1 MLMSWSWLTI
11 RGCFYHCCSFS
22 LIHFLYTDY
31 VNKLAFRVV
40 TPSIDELTETCQGIK
55 HKYFHVFS
63 NKHSLI
69 GLGPSLKIQNT
80 TLPSS
85 LVSNHWKWR
94 IIKEGWR
101 KKNVGGYS
109 PNTQARQHPCT
120 CTMLRSVITVRSRNV
135 HVFRKLLLASN
146 RERKDEHSGQIP
158 GAEMGEPR

>member
-1 MLMSWSWLTI
+1 MFLPLLQLQPHPFSLHWLCEQACISRGNPINWWIDRDLSGNKTQVFPCIFQQTLSNWSWSVL
-11 RGCFYHCCSFS
+11 
-22 LIHFLYTDY
+22 
-31 VNKLAFRVV
+31 
-40 TPSIDELTETCQGIK
+40 
-55 HKYFHVFS
+55 
-63 NKHSLI
+63 
-69 GLGPSLKIQNT
+69 SLKIQNT